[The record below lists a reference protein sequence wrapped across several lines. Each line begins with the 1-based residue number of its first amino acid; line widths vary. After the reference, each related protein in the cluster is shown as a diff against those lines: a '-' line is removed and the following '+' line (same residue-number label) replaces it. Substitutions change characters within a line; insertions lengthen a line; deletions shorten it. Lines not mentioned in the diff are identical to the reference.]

1 MKMSI
6 DLSTLIDPDIDE
18 VDYLDELEAI
28 KSKYDFVLA
37 GVKAQRESRRKPRQ
51 LPEPVATWLN
61 HANDEFQLLNKMIN
75 YMKAE
80 QNWLIVTDGR
90 CLFACKN
97 KPTYKISEGIY
108 YLLGSYAVPCLETTK
123 QYPDV
128 WAVVNPLQKG
138 DAVVIDDAV
147 KGRHVCMDMIGW
159 TKPYKAYFQQRYVD
173 AALTWPHEHTIHLHG
188 KDKLMK
194 ITWKDAFAVIMP
206 CKMP

>member
-1 MKMSI
+1 MTV
-6 DLSTLIDPDIDE
+6 DLSALIDPDIDE
-18 VDYLDELEAI
+18 VDYLDELETI
-28 KSKYDFVLA
+28 KSKYDFILA
-37 GVKAQRESRRKPRQ
+37 GVNLQRNSKRKPRQ
-51 LPEPVATWLN
+51 LPESVATWLN
-61 HANDEFQLLNKMIN
+61 HVNDDFQLLNKAVN

-97 KPTYKISEGIY
+97 KPAYKVDEGIY
-108 YLLGSYAVPCLETTK
+108 HLLDNYVVPCPGTTK
-123 QYPDV
+123 YLDV
-128 WAVVNPLQKG
+128 WAVINPLQDG
-138 DAVVIDDAV
+138 DAVVIDGATRE
-147 KGRHVCMDMIGW
+147 RHVCIDMIGW

-188 KDKLMK
+188 KDKPMK